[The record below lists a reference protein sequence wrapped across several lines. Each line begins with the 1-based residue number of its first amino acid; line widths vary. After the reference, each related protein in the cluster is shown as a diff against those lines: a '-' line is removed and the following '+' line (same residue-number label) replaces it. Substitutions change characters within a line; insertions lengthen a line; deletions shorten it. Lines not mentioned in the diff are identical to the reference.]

1 VIWRQGVLRDTRWR
15 FWSSLFTIARANP
28 QNFEQF
34 VVTLAHN
41 EHFQEYRAVVK
52 REIEQ
57 QLALIP
63 PDPAAE
69 VTTDPRKLQPA

>member
-1 VIWRQGVLRDTRWR
+1 
-15 FWSSLFTIARANP
+15 
-28 QNFEQF
+28 
-34 VVTLAHN
+34 LAHN